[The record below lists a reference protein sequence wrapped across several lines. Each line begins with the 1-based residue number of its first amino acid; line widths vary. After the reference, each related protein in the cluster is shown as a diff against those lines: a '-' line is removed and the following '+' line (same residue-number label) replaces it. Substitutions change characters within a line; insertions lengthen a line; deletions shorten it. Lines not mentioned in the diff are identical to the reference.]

1 MATELT
7 GYLEALDVQIR
18 RKNTFEVEKRIADDP
33 DRIFSLG
40 ERIKKVDKD
49 IAELRQKIKN
59 CISESKTT
67 EIVEAATEYAKLPE
81 TAKEEEKKNLL
92 SKIVKAIKE
101 YSLPIAGALQLTKV
115 LLEVSG
121 IDVPVVSKIIPPL
134 EKMLGE

>member
-7 GYLEALDVQIR
+7 GYLEALALYVEQKNALEAQVPLMIGLPQTQLKQQIR
-18 RKNTFEVEKRIADDP
+18 ELDKAIADY
-33 DRIFSLG
+33 
-40 ERIKKVDKD
+40 
-49 IAELRQKIKN
+49 RQKIKN

-67 EIVEAATEYAKLPE
+67 EIVKAATEYAQLQE
-81 TAKEEEKKNLL
+81 TAKEEEKKSLL

-121 IDVPVVSKIIPPL
+121 IDVPVVSKILPPL

>member
-1 MATELT
+1 M
-7 GYLEALDVQIR
+7 I
-18 RKNTFEVEKRIADDP
+18 I
-33 DRIFSLG
+33 
-40 ERIKKVDKD
+40 DKD
-49 IAELRQKIKN
+49 IAELRQKIKD

-67 EIVEAATEYAKLPE
+67 EIVKAATEYAKLPE

-121 IDVPVVSKIIPPL
+121 IDIPVVSKILPPL